1 MSGSGSGNG
10 NGNGNGSGSGSGN
23 GNGSVTVRTEVKAL
37 NPRLRG
43 LHARALDL
51 SRKHRRLEWEIVQI
65 LQEVERTK
73 LYKRLGCSSLF
84 TYCVQSLGF
93 TESVAYAFI
102 SVARKSLQVNELKV
116 ALQEQKLSVSKAHRL
131 VSALTAE
138 NAKELLEFA
147 ATHSAREIER
157 EVARRNP
164 KAGPANQVRDLSEER
179 VVVRVSMSRK
189 TYEMWLRVQ
198 SLEAQRMQAPA
209 SLDAALGQA
218 LEFYLE
224 RKDPVRK
231 ARRKAE
237 RAAATASETETEG
250 VETAAA
256 IVRAA
261 EAEEAIVTAAESST
275 ATAIESRTELVV
287 NAVAITEVM
296 TMTNTVA
303 PESAFQNRGELFT
316 CTAGELPCGDKRPRS
331 GSGPYQAQGASE
343 PTPAAAKSQARVPLT
358 AAQRHEVFARDG
370 GRCTHVDA
378 RGRRCPEDKWLHI
391 HHIRPISAGGSNDPS
406 NLTLLCSF
414 HHDLVHQ
421 LRLPITGQVS
431 WLRSPEAEY
440 GGSGM
445 F

>member
-1 MSGSGSGNG
+1 MS
-10 NGNGNGSGSGSGN
+10 GNGSGSGSG
-23 GNGSVTVRTEVKAL
+23 SLRTEMKAL

-51 SRKHRRLEWEIVQI
+51 SRKHRCLEWEIVQI

-93 TESVAYAFI
+93 TEAVAYAFI

-138 NAKELLEFA
+138 NAKELIEFA
-147 ATHSAREIER
+147 ATHSARELER

-164 KAGPANQVRDLSEER
+164 KAGPADQVRDLSEER
-179 VVVRVSMSRK
+179 VVVRVSISRK

-198 SLEAQRMQAPA
+198 SLEAQRRQGLA

-237 RAAATASETETEG
+237 RTAVTAPETETEG

-256 IVRAA
+256 IVSAA
-261 EAEEAIVTAAESST
+261 EAEKAIATAAESST
-275 ATAIESRTELVV
+275 TPAPATESRTETVV
-287 NAVAITEVM
+287 EAVAITEVM
-296 TMTNTVA
+296 TMMNTVT
-303 PESAFQNRGELFT
+303 PESASPERGELFT
-316 CTAGELPCGDKRPRS
+316 CTAGELPRDDKRPRS
-331 GSGPYQAQGASE
+331 GPDQVQVASE
-343 PTPAAAKSQARVPLT
+343 PMAAAAKPQARVPLT

-370 GRCTHVDA
+370 GHCMHVDA

-414 HHDLVHQ
+414 HHDLAHQ
-421 LRLPITGQVS
+421 LSLPIRGPVHG
-431 WLRSPEAEY
+431 LRSLQLE
-440 GGSGM
+440 
-445 F
+445 

>member
-1 MSGSGSGNG
+1 MEVTVS
-10 NGNGNGSGSGSGN
+10 GNGSGSGSG
-23 GNGSVTVRTEVKAL
+23 SVRTEMKAL

-51 SRKHRRLEWEIVQI
+51 SRKHRCLEWEIVQI

-93 TESVAYAFI
+93 TEAVAYAFI

-116 ALQEQKLSVSKAHRL
+116 ALQEQKLSVSKVHRL

-147 ATHSAREIER
+147 VTHSARELER

-164 KAGPANQVRDLSEER
+164 KAGPADQVRDLSEER

-209 SLDAALGQA
+209 SLDAALEQA

-231 ARRKAE
+231 AHRKAE
-237 RAAATASETETEG
+237 RTAATAPETETEG

-256 IVRAA
+256 IVRAV
-261 EAEEAIVTAAESST
+261 EIEEAIVTAAESST
-275 ATAIESRTELVV
+275 TPAPATESRIEPVV
-287 NAVAITEVM
+287 EAVAITDVM

-303 PESAFQNRGELFT
+303 PESASQNRGELFT
-316 CTAGELPCGDKRPRS
+316 CKVGELPRGDKRPRS
-331 GSGPYQAQGASE
+331 GSYPAQRASE
-343 PTPAAAKSQARVPLT
+343 PMAAAAKAQARVPLT

-391 HHIRPISAGGSNDPS
+391 HHIRPISVGGGNDPS

-414 HHDLVHQ
+414 HHDLAHQ
-421 LRLPITGQVS
+421 LNLPIMGQVS
-431 WLRSPEAEY
+431 WLRSPQAPY
-440 GGSGM
+440 SAGSFM
-445 F
+445 